1 MLDVNSKAPD
11 FSLKGS
17 DGKMHTL
24 NEFAGRYLVLY
35 FYPRDNTSGCTMEAK
50 GFTAQLS
57 QIRKLGAD
65 VVGVSNDNFESH
77 CDFVE
82 KHGLKVLL
90 LSDTGN
96 DMIKKYDAY
105 GNKGIFGWGT
115 LRKTYII
122 DKEGKIIKIFPK
134 VNPIGHEKEVI
145 SYLKEIK
152 N

>member
-77 CDFVE
+77 CDF
-82 KHGLKVLL
+82 
-90 LSDTGN
+90 
-96 DMIKKYDAY
+96 
-105 GNKGIFGWGT
+105 
-115 LRKTYII
+115 
-122 DKEGKIIKIFPK
+122 
-134 VNPIGHEKEVI
+134 
-145 SYLKEIK
+145 
-152 N
+152 